1 MVKSFVKGILILAF
15 IDTSSLILHLVII
28 NPMSHKMCYLLPNDS
43 LSQEG
48 LAVKLSAGLLS
59 LTFSEM
65 PELKIIAIRAGH
77 VRRGQ
82 GLLAPG
88 GQQRLHIVLTKS
100 PRPSCVPR
108 VSLYTG

>member
-1 MVKSFVKGILILAF
+1 MTF
-15 IDTSSLILHLVII
+15 IDASSLHLVII
-28 NPMSHKMCYLLPNDS
+28 NPMSHKICYLLPNDS

-77 VRRGQ
+77 ARRGQ
-82 GLLAPG
+82 GGSWHLGDNRGYILS
-88 GQQRLHIVLTKS
+88 S
-100 PRPSCVPR
+100 PRALGLVVSQE
-108 VSLYTG
+108 SLYTQVNFNRQVFLPY

>member
-1 MVKSFVKGILILAF
+1 MVKSFIKGILILDF
-15 IDTSSLILHLVII
+15 IDTSSLILHLVTI
-28 NPMSHKMCYLLPNDS
+28 NPMSHKICYLLPNDS

-77 VRRGQ
+77 ARRGH
-82 GLLAPG
+82 GAPG
-88 GQQRLHIVLTKS
+88 TWGTTEATYCPHQE
-100 PRPSCVPR
+100 PSA
-108 VSLYTG
+108 